1 MGESGRAGNNN
12 QDFCWERVL
21 KSNRQFRVSHLF
33 APDEFAGQI
42 LALHALF
49 ASIDQLNS
57 GAGDEFVARR
67 KLEWWRSE
75 LRPGNISKSN
85 HPVLSCLVETG
96 AATSLPVTDLDAF
109 LDTAEVRLNA
119 RAPADHEGLE
129 QLCHLIYQPRIQL
142 ECALSNQNHQFV
154 GGLREM
160 AQAGGLLQLM
170 RESDARKEDAFWW
183 IPLSLLARHGVS
195 RAGLGED
202 RDSELARGVF
212 QDVLGYG
219 IQTDSSR
226 TALRQDSEAPSPG
239 LVHLQVMALLQAR
252 LLGQLRK
259 KRPSSYQLELNRW
272 RVSDLLAAWNAARR
286 FKLQFSSSPDPSRP

>member
-1 MGESGRAGNNN
+1 MGEPGRAGNNN
-12 QDFCWERVL
+12 LDFCWERVL

-57 GAGDEFVARR
+57 GAGDEFVARQ

-75 LRPGNISKSN
+75 LRPGNIGKSN
-85 HPVLSCLVETG
+85 HPVLRFLVETG
-96 AATSLPVTDLDAF
+96 AASSLPVTDLDAF
-109 LDTAEVRLNA
+109 LDTAEVRLAA
-119 RAPADHEGLE
+119 RAPSDHEELE
-129 QLCHLIYQPRIQL
+129 QLCHLIYLPRIQL
-142 ECALSNQNHQFV
+142 ECALSNQDHQFV

-160 AQAGGLLQLM
+160 VQTGGLLQLM
-170 RESDARKEDAFWW
+170 RESEARKEGAFWW
-183 IPLSLLARHGVS
+183 IPLSTMARHGVS
-195 RAGLGED
+195 RAGLEED
-202 RDSELARGVF
+202 CDSEPARSVF
-212 QDVLGYG
+212 EDVLGND
-219 IQTDSSR
+219 IQRDSSR
-226 TALRQDSEAPSPG
+226 TSRGPDSRGPSPG

-259 KRPSSYQLELNRW
+259 KIPSSYQLELNKW

-286 FKLQFSSSPDPSRP
+286 FMLQSSAI

>member
-1 MGESGRAGNNN
+1 MGEPGRAGNNN

-21 KSNRQFRVSHLF
+21 RSNRQFRVSHLF

-57 GAGDEFVARR
+57 GAGDEFVARQ

-85 HPVLSCLVETG
+85 HPVLRCLVETG
-96 AATSLPVTDLDAF
+96 AASSLPAIGLDAF
-109 LDTAEVRLNA
+109 LDSAEVRLA
-119 RAPADHEGLE
+119 APAPADHEELE
-129 QLCHLIYQPRIQL
+129 QLCCLIYQPRIEL
-142 ECALSNQNHQFV
+142 ECALSNQDHQFAR
-154 GGLREM
+154 GLREM
-160 AQAGGLLQLM
+160 AQTGGLLVLM
-170 RESDARKEDAFWW
+170 RESEARQEGAFWW
-183 IPLSLLARHGVS
+183 IPLSTMARHGVS
-195 RAGLGED
+195 RAGLEED
-202 RDSELARGVF
+202 CDSEPARGVF
-212 QDVLGYG
+212 QNVLGND

-226 TALRQDSEAPSPG
+226 ITQGQDIGAPSPG